1 MPKDFTAP
9 SQNWNVQDQINQ
21 SKKINQENNS
31 FLDTYK
37 KQTDAYKNID
47 SILSDYEN
55 QGIDTSGYRKKLEE
69 KANSMDLSFGDKLG
83 TIGRNIGNDYVSSF
97 SKAFGGNLE
106 NSYSQKLDE
115 AKQNRE
121 EVINPVSTIASE
133 VALDP
138 LTYTP
143 LNFASKGTKAVR
155 MAKDFGKGAGL
166 SAGLY
171 TAKEYGDDNYKA
183 SDSAI
188 AGAFGGG
195 LNALLGRVLNR
206 KVAGDLTN
214 PDATSGDNILSRN
227 PNAKTYKSGNAIEP
241 NDQVNINI
249 NQTQQPLTQDELA
262 ARLNESLFGN
272 KQQDKIPVNN
282 QPTYDP
288 FRGDF
293 PLNKTTETKAAQQ
306 TTDPFTWQP
315 KQQEPKA
322 TDTFGFAKDAQRNA
336 SLEELRSKIEP
347 LNKVLQQKEHMQN
360 MNMDRVDNSPYIFKN
375 DTQPIS
381 KLPDTLPFNDK
392 EEMKSIIRYAKDNDA
407 VDEFISKLPQNA
419 RVDEVQKFF
428 DNLKPTQ
435 IKEDGIIPVT
445 TNKKEPIKN
454 YNISNLQEFEG
465 LTKATGNNTADVL
478 SLSTPTSTSGVRNA
492 IERYIGGT
500 SSQRDIEILDAVDN
514 FMKNEGDNFRQKV
527 GVSKP
532 DTSMKIDDA
541 IRNNIDYKT
550 ADANGVIPFS
560 NGTQTFGGAS
570 VGGLES
576 EFNQRDYNN
585 DGKHD
590 YKDNIYGAIIGA
602 LGINAAK
609 KLFPKAFKDGNIDKN
624 TNGMFV
630 GARPDEQ
637 GAFSDIATKKVM
649 REIDDS
655 GASLNKYQQDV
666 NSAID
671 DVVFEKSINGETAKA
686 REIKNFAEQLR
697 GKSNDEAEK
706 IFNQKFD
713 DLTKLDIKDREK
725 LFDEIDA
732 IGHIVRRAKARP
744 NGKLSDY
751 LDHKELF
758 DKYPELKDYTVQW
771 KFDSFDGGA
780 KGSYSAKNDWHGDI
794 IKIDANRPN
803 EEIKS
808 TLLHEIQ
815 HAIQDKEG
823 WAKGGNPDM
832 FKKTPLDLKKGEY
845 SSYILNEAK
854 NSGRNIKDIIKEL
867 KDDALN
873 ANIEDNFYKADD
885 IEVILQLSKSNTP
898 DKLLNEWQQKY
909 ITPDD
914 AYGKYKSLWGE
925 QQARATQQRMNM
937 TPEQRASED
946 WTQTLAKNEGKYNEP
961 IIKYDSNV
969 AMSVDE
975 NANNFLRKAR
985 ERIQAKIDSG
995 EIPEKGRTVISP
1007 YDKGKEYYLGESGKV
1022 YFKRGNGTW
1031 RETPNEETIKDVKYV
1046 ATNGLSAFKKMRG
1059 EENLRFEKA
1068 LEESKKFEEAR
1079 NNTYK
1084 MDHKAPTKENGVS
1097 ADDITEMFSKDIYS
1111 KDAARLFGHGATKM
1125 DNESISLINKVR
1137 NKPEAEVTIYRA
1149 VPKDLDVNINPDDW
1163 VTTSKEYAKVH
1174 GEGPLKGNY
1183 KILEMKVKAKDL
1195 YTDGNSIH
1203 EWGWSPN
1210 TTPDG
1215 MIAMSSPT
1223 LSGTLV
1229 GGVTGAISDLDGD
1242 GKITYKDIAIGALGG
1257 AGLTKGALL
1266 AKNTNIANKAK
1277 NIIKNIAD
1285 TETAD
1290 KIFGHKI
1297 YQKTDYMNLREAM
1310 IVSKN
1315 KQMESFALLHEQL
1328 KLLDDATRTKMYNYM
1343 SGDRSIQLDT
1353 NIKQLADNYINE
1365 IDRMGKELV
1374 DLGVLE
1380 EAQFDKFKGRY
1391 LHRRYEKDLSQKFN
1405 SLFTKGKTVQG
1416 VYARGNEWN
1425 GTKDE
1430 YERLL
1435 ANGEIGDFFSGKIEA
1450 TRMNNGQYKF
1460 RQDWTDEQRAR
1471 WGEIKDIAFS
1481 LPETLMRTREMIDHA
1496 KMLKNIVDNTGY
1508 VSNDALEG
1516 YVQLSGK
1523 RYGALNGKYV
1533 PSDIASDIKE
1543 FGDALFGAEG
1553 KLLSSKGME
1562 AFKALS
1568 TFWKKSHTVY
1578 NPIAHLNNL
1587 LSNVTMQF
1595 GAGINPN
1602 KAVINATKGA
1612 MASQK
1617 VNQFRELTAKKIIGL
1632 TAEENTAL
1640 RALSQDEDLK
1650 LWNQAQQAG
1659 LFGRSNLNDI
1669 LNKYVNPTNAQVSS
1683 NKFKNAFQ
1691 KVDEATS
1698 SWYQGE
1704 DNIMRFSML
1713 KSLTESGASFDDAI
1727 KQINNTIPDYTKP
1740 MSQWAR
1746 FGRDSMLTPF
1756 ISWTYYATPIILKQ
1770 MKDKP
1775 ERIAAIYG
1783 ALYGMNQLM
1792 GIDPFN
1798 EKDIPQQNF
1807 SMKRIPI
1814 YKNGNEVTTIKV
1826 DRWIPHNDILNPL
1839 DFIKNLTSGGAWT
1852 PISDI
1857 PRNRNS
1863 YFGGKI
1869 THNEG
1874 ALKAYDLT
1882 KYGIQQITPDALDNI
1897 YNLIES
1903 KVMSEKKRTKN
1914 PVIKPRTTTEE
1925 LLKNIGLNIMTYNKS
1940 NQARKVANEK
1950 IK

>member
-9 SQNWNVQDQINQ
+9 SQNWNVQEQINQ
-21 SKKINQENNS
+21 SKKINQENNT
-31 FLDTYK
+31 FLESYK

-47 SILSDYEN
+47 SILSEYEN
-55 QGIDTSGYRKKLEE
+55 QGVDTSGYRKKLDE
-69 KANSMDLSFGDKLG
+69 KANSIELGFGDKLG
-83 TIGRNIGNDYVSSF
+83 TIGRNVGNDYVSSF
-97 SKAFGGNLE
+97 AKAFGGNLE
-106 NSYSQKLDE
+106 NTYSQRLDD
-115 AKQNRE
+115 AKQKRE
-121 EVINPVSTIASE
+121 EAINPISTIATE

-183 SDSAI
+183 TDSAI

-214 PDATSGDNILSRN
+214 PDATSGENITNKILFEQKKLN
-227 PNAKTYKSGNAIEP
+227 PDVVAAPTQPIGDEVVQENIIKPNNNSDDIAAK
-241 NDQVNINI
+241 INKANFGDI
-249 NQTQQPLTQDELA
+249 NTVQPEVQ
-262 ARLNESLFGN
+262 ARS
-272 KQQDKIPVNN
+272 DM
-282 QPTYDP
+282 
-288 FRGDF
+288 
-293 PLNKTTETKAAQQ
+293 
-306 TTDPFTWQP
+306 P
-315 KQQEPKA
+315 K
-322 TDTFGFAKDAQRNA
+322 
-336 SLEELRSKIEP
+336 
-347 LNKVLQQKEHMQN
+347 
-360 MNMDRVDNSPYIFKN
+360 VDNTTSPIEKKDYSPYIFENNSK
-375 DTQPIS
+375 PIS
-381 KLPDTLPFNDK
+381 KFPDTLPLNDK

-454 YNISNLQEFEG
+454 YDIPSLQEFEG

-478 SLSTPTSTSGVRNA
+478 SLSAPTSTSGVRNA

-500 SSQRDIEILDAVDN
+500 SSQRDIEILDAVEN
-514 FMKNEGDNFRQKV
+514 FMKYEGDNFRQKV

-550 ADANGVIPFS
+550 ADANGAIPFS

-590 YKDNIYGAIIGA
+590 YKDNIYGVIVGA

-630 GARPDEQ
+630 GAKPDAK
-637 GAFSDIATKKVM
+637 GNYPKGSFSDIASKKTM
-649 REIDDS
+649 QEIDDS
-655 GASLNKYQQDV
+655 N
-666 NSAID
+666 
-671 DVVFEKSINGETAKA
+671 AK
-686 REIKNFAEQLR
+686 L
-697 GKSNDEAEK
+697 K
-706 IFNQKFD
+706 ITDSTHTTLGNV
-713 DLTKLDIKDREK
+713 LDHPE
-725 LFDEIDA
+725 LF
-732 IGHIVRRAKARP
+732 KARP
-744 NGKLSDY
+744 
-751 LDHKELF
+751 
-758 DKYPELKDYTVQW
+758 ELKEMPIGVSIDNNLAKKDATGYYQPYVDNGADYFPT
-771 KFDSFDGGA
+771 FEEM
-780 KGSYSAKNDWHGDI
+780 YSKAHINDTMD
-794 IKIDANRPN
+794 NV
-803 EEIKS
+803 
-808 TLLHEIQ
+808 LHETQ
-815 HAIQDKEG
+815 HAIQNKDNLPAGSSPREYTDERKWYNESIRNAEENIYR
-823 WAKGGNPDM
+823 WHKVKDWNAY
-832 FKKTPLDLKKGEY
+832 KKGADYESLD
-845 SSYILNEAK
+845 SSVDF
-854 NSGRNIKDIIKEL
+854 NSKEDFIKEMTNFEKEKPEYFGL
-867 KDDALN
+867 DNKIVDSLIKSA
-873 ANIEDNFYKADD
+873 EDNYKTLRLRP
-885 IEVILQLSKSNTP
+885 ERFSPFENYQRTH
-898 DKLLNEWQQKY
+898 
-909 ITPDD
+909 
-914 AYGKYKSLWGE
+914 GE
-925 QQARATQQRMNM
+925 QMSRATEYRKNM
-937 TPEQRASED
+937 TPEQRAAED

-975 NANNFLRKAR
+975 NENNFLRKAR

-1031 RETPNEETIKDVKYV
+1031 RETPNEETIKDVNYV

-1068 LEESKKFEEAR
+1068 LEESKKLEEAR
-1079 NNTYK
+1079 NSTYK
-1084 MDHKAPTKENGVS
+1084 MDHKAPNKENGVS
-1097 ADDITEMFSKDIYS
+1097 AYDITDMFSKDIYS
-1111 KDAARLFGHGATKM
+1111 KDAARLFGHGSTKM

-1229 GGVTGAISDLDGD
+1229 GGVTGATSDLDGD

-1353 NIKQLADNYINE
+1353 NIKQLADNYTNE

-1416 VYARGNEWN
+1416 VYARGNEWT
-1425 GTKDE
+1425 GTKTE
-1430 YERLL
+1430 YEQLL
-1435 ANGEIGDFFSGKIEA
+1435 NDGKIGDFFQGKIEA

-1543 FGDALFGAEG
+1543 FGDALFGSEG

-1669 LNKYVNPTNAQVSS
+1669 LNKYVNPANAQVSS

-1713 KSLTESGASFDDAI
+1713 KSLTESGTSFDDAI

-1814 YKNGNEVTTIKV
+1814 YKEGNEITTIKV

-1874 ALKAYDLT
+1874 ALKAYDLG
-1882 KYGIQQITPDALDNI
+1882 KYAVQQITPDAIDNI

-1940 NQARKVANEK
+1940 NQARKVSNEK
-1950 IK
+1950 MK

>member
-9 SQNWNVQDQINQ
+9 SQNWNVQDQLDQ
-21 SKKINQENNS
+21 SKQINQENNNT
-31 FLDTYK
+31 LDLYK
-37 KQTDAYKNID
+37 KKTENIKFIQSSLD
-47 SILSDYEN
+47 ELEN
-55 QGIDTSGYRKKLEE
+55 NGQDVSSLRKKLDE
-69 KANSMDLSFGDKLG
+69 KLSNSDLGFGEKLG
-83 TIGRNIGNDYVSSF
+83 AVGRNLGNDYASSF

-106 NSYSQKLDE
+106 KSYSDKLDE
-115 AKQNRE
+115 AKQKRE
-121 EVINPVSTIASE
+121 EVIKPVSTIAME

-183 SDSAI
+183 TDSAI

-214 PDATSGDNILSRN
+214 PDVTSGENITNKILFEQKKLN
-227 PNAKTYKSGNAIEP
+227 P
-241 NDQVNINI
+241 DVV
-249 NQTQQPLTQDELA
+249 A
-262 ARLNESLFGN
+262 A
-272 KQQDKIPVNN
+272 P
-282 QPTYDP
+282 
-288 FRGDF
+288 
-293 PLNKTTETKAAQQ
+293 
-306 TTDPFTWQP
+306 
-315 KQQEPKA
+315 
-322 TDTFGFAKDAQRNA
+322 
-336 SLEELRSKIEP
+336 
-347 LNKVLQQKEHMQN
+347 
-360 MNMDRVDNSPYIFKN
+360 
-375 DTQPIS
+375 TQPIGDEVVQENIIKPNNNSDDIAAKINKANFGDTNTVQPEVQAKSDIPKVDNLTMSNSIDNTVLNPSS
-381 KLPDTLPFNDK
+381 KLPDALPTNP
-392 EEMKSIIRYAKDNDA
+392 EEFKQVMQYAKDNNA
-407 VDEFISKLPQNA
+407 VDEFISKLPPNA
-419 RVDEVQKFF
+419 RVDEVKQVFDKMPVSQQKE
-428 DNLKPTQ
+428 NPVQLYERLKNDY
-435 IKEDGIIPVT
+435 E
-445 TNKKEPIKN
+445 
-454 YNISNLQEFEG
+454 
-465 LTKATGNNTADVL
+465 
-478 SLSTPTSTSGVRNA
+478 TSTSEKIQLKQDAEDFISNS
-492 IERYIGGT
+492 IN
-500 SSQRDIEILDAVDN
+500 SQEINKA
-514 FMKNEGDNFRQKV
+514 
-527 GVSKP
+527 
-532 DTSMKIDDA
+532 
-541 IRNNIDYKT
+541 NNGILQ
-550 ADANGVIPFS
+550 S

-590 YKDNIYGAIIGA
+590 YKDNIYGVIVGA

-655 GASLNKYQQDV
+655 KSTISRKGFNELFLKDKSSVGNVLEHNELFNKYPKMKEMP
-666 NSAID
+666 IYTT
-671 DVVFEKSINGETAKA
+671 NGET
-686 REIKNFAEQLR
+686 
-697 GKSNDEAEK
+697 S
-706 IFNQKFD
+706 FD
-713 DLTKLDIKDREK
+713 
-725 LFDEIDA
+725 
-732 IGHIVRRAKARP
+732 GHIMLIDRKYLEPKNKDALKSVILHELQHSVQNNEGWARGGTP
-744 NGKLSDY
+744 ENFVKPKDFGTPAENINKIQEMWDARQIHEMY
-751 LDHKELF
+751 G
-758 DKYPELKDYTVQW
+758 DKWESEFKSIFGRDLKDYEKYSIFLKEEDLSRIYKEW
-771 KFDSFDGGA
+771 KRA
-780 KGSYSAKNDWHGDI
+780 
-794 IKIDANRPN
+794 
-803 EEIKS
+803 E
-808 TLLHEIQ
+808 
-815 HAIQDKEG
+815 
-823 WAKGGNPDM
+823 NP
-832 FKKTPLDLKKGEY
+832 Y
-845 SSYILNEAK
+845 
-854 NSGRNIKDIIKEL
+854 
-867 KDDALN
+867 
-873 ANIEDNFYKADD
+873 
-885 IEVILQLSKSNTP
+885 Q
-898 DKLLNEWQQKY
+898 
-909 ITPDD
+909 
-914 AYGKYKSLWGE
+914 AYQNLFGE

-961 IIKYDSNV
+961 IIKYDNGVS
-969 AMSVDE
+969 MSISKDADKIKRDE
-975 NANNFLRKAR
+975 NFKKWFNGSKVLDKNGEPLVVYHGAKSDFNTFDSSKSDKAVKLNALGKGYYFTTKP
-985 ERIQAKIDSG
+985 ERASSYAKEVDGSNIMPVYLNAKNVLDTDSLNIIPKEVVNRVIG
-995 EIPEKGRTVISP
+995 LDKAIPESRILDTLRDYGIKRSEYNNVLSKMG
-1007 YDKGKEYYLGESGKV
+1007 YDG
-1022 YFKRGNGTW
+1022 
-1031 RETPNEETIKDVKYV
+1031 IK
-1046 ATNGLSAFKKMRG
+1046 N
-1059 EENLRFEKA
+1059 
-1068 LEESKKFEEAR
+1068 
-1079 NNTYK
+1079 NNTYVVFN
-1084 MDHKAPTKENGVS
+1084 PTQIK
-1097 ADDITEMFSKDIYS
+1097 
-1111 KDAARLFGHGATKM
+1111 
-1125 DNESISLINKVR
+1125 SIHNKG
-1137 NKPEAEVTIYRA
+1137 TF
-1149 VPKDLDVNINPDDW
+1149 
-1163 VTTSKEYAKVH
+1163 
-1174 GEGPLKGNY
+1174 
-1183 KILEMKVKAKDL
+1183 
-1195 YTDGNSIH
+1195 DGNN
-1203 EWGWSPN
+1203 PN
-1210 TTPDG
+1210 VL
-1215 MIAMSSPT
+1215 MASPT
-1223 LSGTLV
+1223 ISGGLV
-1229 GGVTGAISDLDGD
+1229 GGVTGATSDLDGD
-1242 GKITYKDIAIGALGG
+1242 GKITYKDIAFGALGG

-1266 AKNTNIANKAK
+1266 ARNTNIVDKAK
-1277 NIIKNIAD
+1277 SIIKNISD

-1310 IVSKN
+1310 IVGKN

-1328 KLLDDATRTKMYNYM
+1328 KLLDDTTRTKMYNYM

-1353 NIKQLADNYINE
+1353 NIKQLADNYTNE

-1416 VYARGNEWN
+1416 VYARGNEWT
-1425 GTKDE
+1425 GTKTE
-1430 YERLL
+1430 YEDLF
-1435 ANGEIGDFFSGKIEA
+1435 NDGKIGDFFQGKIEA

-1543 FGDALFGAEG
+1543 FGDALFGSDG

-1632 TAEENTAL
+1632 TAEENAAL

-1669 LNKYVNPTNAQVSS
+1669 LNKYINPTNAQVSS

-1713 KSLTESGASFDDAI
+1713 KSLTESGISFDDAI

-1775 ERIAAIYG
+1775 ERIATIYG

-1839 DFIKNLTSGGAWT
+1839 DFIKNLTSCNTFTFWW
-1852 PISDI
+1852 
-1857 PRNRNS
+1857 
-1863 YFGGKI
+1863 
-1869 THNEG
+1869 
-1874 ALKAYDLT
+1874 
-1882 KYGIQQITPDALDNI
+1882 
-1897 YNLIES
+1897 
-1903 KVMSEKKRTKN
+1903 
-1914 PVIKPRTTTEE
+1914 
-1925 LLKNIGLNIMTYNKS
+1925 
-1940 NQARKVANEK
+1940 
-1950 IK
+1950 

>member
-9 SQNWNVQDQINQ
+9 SQNWNVQDQFNQ
-21 SKKINQENNS
+21 SKQINQENNNT
-31 FLDTYK
+31 LDLYK
-37 KQTDAYKNID
+37 KKTQALATLDKN
-47 SILSDYEN
+47 LSNLEANGY
-55 QGIDTSGYRKKLEE
+55 DTTEDRKYFERKSKEFE
-69 KANSMDLSFGDKLG
+69 LSFGEKLG
-83 TIGRNIGNDYVSSF
+83 VVGRNLGNDYASSF

-106 NSYSQKLDE
+106 KSYSDKLDE
-115 AKQNRE
+115 AKQKRE
-121 EVINPVSTIASE
+121 EVINPISTIATE

-143 LNFASKGTKAVR
+143 LSFASKGTKAVR

-171 TAKEYGDDNYKA
+171 TAKEYGDDNYNA
-183 SDSAI
+183 TDSAI

-206 KVAGDLTN
+206 KVAGDLANSDVTSGENITNKILFEQKKLN
-214 PDATSGDNILSRN
+214 PDVVAAPTQPIGDEVVQENIIKPNNNSDDIASKINKANFGDINTIQPDIQVRSDMPKVDDSINSEKANEFFNPIDKNRVQAQGNGKLPTPTSQQDPFVYN
-227 PNAKTYKSGNAIEP
+227 PNK
-241 NDQVNINI
+241 
-249 NQTQQPLTQDELA
+249 
-262 ARLNESLFGN
+262 
-272 KQQDKIPVNN
+272 PV
-282 QPTYDP
+282 
-288 FRGDF
+288 
-293 PLNKTTETKAAQQ
+293 
-306 TTDPFTWQP
+306 
-315 KQQEPKA
+315 
-322 TDTFGFAKDAQRNA
+322 DTFGFEKDAQRNNEIQQ
-336 SLEELRSKIEP
+336 LKEKIAP
-347 LNKVLQQKEHMQN
+347 LNDTLKTNET
-360 MNMDRVDNSPYIFKN
+360 NSLMGVKRENPN
-375 DTQPIS
+375 DINLPPMGEPRSI
-381 KLPDTLPFNDK
+381 LPDTLPTDRQ
-392 EEMKSIIRYAKDNDA
+392 EMLDVMKFAKDNNA
-407 VDEFISKLPQNA
+407 VDEFISKLPPNA
-419 RVDEVQKFF
+419 QVDKVKQVFDKMPISQPKE
-428 DNLKPTQ
+428 DNLLPPMKQTEPRQTAS
-435 IKEDGIIPVT
+435 GIA
-445 TNKKEPIKN
+445 
-454 YNISNLQEFEG
+454 Y
-465 LTKATGNNTADVL
+465 
-478 SLSTPTSTSGVRNA
+478 
-492 IERYIGGT
+492 
-500 SSQRDIEILDAVDN
+500 
-514 FMKNEGDNFRQKV
+514 
-527 GVSKP
+527 
-532 DTSMKIDDA
+532 
-541 IRNNIDYKT
+541 
-550 ADANGVIPFS
+550 S
-560 NGTQTFGGAS
+560 NGSQTFGGAS

-576 EFNQRDYNN
+576 EYNQRDYNN

-590 YKDNIYGAIIGA
+590 YKDNVYGAIIGA
-602 LGINAAK
+602 LGVKATR

-630 GARPDEQ
+630 GKSPTDTIRVENQGKYKIPLSQEVQDLSKIKTNELNFKEFNNPNAKHQEQ
-637 GAFSDIATKKVM
+637 KITNSAELKRVIDKALGKPIVFSDGTSQNTRLISSNINGKDNIVVADKQSGNVVSSFATSKPTYISKVIEKDSGVPPTTHSSHQGTTVSSKDAHNTVPSLIDKSISNNITKSQDIKLNGLLERVRLKTESDIAT
-649 REIDDS
+649 
-655 GASLNKYQQDV
+655 
-666 NSAID
+666 
-671 DVVFEKSINGETAKA
+671 
-686 REIKNFAEQLR
+686 
-697 GKSNDEAEK
+697 GK
-706 IFNQKFD
+706 
-713 DLTKLDIKDREK
+713 
-725 LFDEIDA
+725 
-732 IGHIVRRAKARP
+732 
-744 NGKLSDY
+744 
-751 LDHKELF
+751 
-758 DKYPELKDYTVQW
+758 
-771 KFDSFDGGA
+771 
-780 KGSYSAKNDWHGDI
+780 
-794 IKIDANRPN
+794 
-803 EEIKS
+803 
-808 TLLHEIQ
+808 
-815 HAIQDKEG
+815 
-823 WAKGGNPDM
+823 
-832 FKKTPLDLKKGEY
+832 
-845 SSYILNEAK
+845 
-854 NSGRNIKDIIKEL
+854 
-867 KDDALN
+867 
-873 ANIEDNFYKADD
+873 
-885 IEVILQLSKSNTP
+885 
-898 DKLLNEWQQKY
+898 
-909 ITPDD
+909 
-914 AYGKYKSLWGE
+914 
-925 QQARATQQRMNM
+925 
-937 TPEQRASED
+937 
-946 WTQTLAKNEGKYNEP
+946 
-961 IIKYDSNV
+961 
-969 AMSVDE
+969 
-975 NANNFLRKAR
+975 
-985 ERIQAKIDSG
+985 
-995 EIPEKGRTVISP
+995 IPERRRTVISP
-1007 YDKGKEYYLGESGKV
+1007 YENGKEYFLGESGSV
-1022 YFKRGNGTW
+1022 YFKRANGKW
-1031 RETPNEETIKDVKYV
+1031 METPNVDTINDVNFV
-1046 ATNGLSAFKKMRG
+1046 AKNGLSEFKKMNN
-1059 EENLRFEKA
+1059 EADLRFEKA
-1068 LEESKKFEEAR
+1068 LEESKRMEDSR
-1079 NNTYK
+1079 SNTYK
-1084 MDHKAPTKENGVS
+1084 MDHRAPNKDNG
-1097 ADDITEMFSKDIYS
+1097 AGAYDLTDMFSKDIYS

-1149 VPKDLDVNINPDDW
+1149 VPKDLDVKINPDDW

-1174 GEGPLKGNY
+1174 GESALKGNY
-1183 KILEMKVKAKDL
+1183 KILEMKVKEKDL

-1203 EWGWSPN
+1203 EWGWSPHTSPN
-1210 TTPDG
+1210 G
-1215 MIAMSSPT
+1215 MTAMSSPT
-1223 LSGTLV
+1223 LSGGLV
-1229 GGVTGAISDLDGD
+1229 GGVVGGTNDLDGD
-1242 GKITYKDIAIGALGG
+1242 GKTTYKDIAIGALGG

-1266 AKNTNIANKAK
+1266 AKNTNIADKAK
-1277 NIIKNIAD
+1277 SIIKNIAD

-1310 IVSKN
+1310 IVGKN

-1328 KLLDDATRTKMYNYM
+1328 KLLDDTTRTKMYNYM
-1343 SGDRSIQLDT
+1343 SGDKTIQLDT
-1353 NIKQLADNYINE
+1353 NIKQLADNYTGEINK
-1365 IDRMGKELV
+1365 MGKELV

-1380 EAQFDKFKGRY
+1380 QAQFDKFKDRY

-1405 SLFTKGKTVQG
+1405 SLFTKGKTIQG
-1416 VYARGNEWN
+1416 VHARGNERT
-1425 GTKDE
+1425 GTKTE
-1430 YERLL
+1430 YEKLL
-1435 ANGEIGDFFSGKIEA
+1435 ANGDIGDFFQGKIEA

-1595 GAGINPN
+1595 GAGVNPN
-1602 KAVINATKGA
+1602 KAVVNATKGA

-1632 TAEENTAL
+1632 TAEENAAL

-1650 LWNQAQQAG
+1650 LWNQAQQSG

-1669 LNKYVNPTNAQVSS
+1669 LNKYINPNNAQVSS

-1691 KVDEATS
+1691 KVDEVTS
-1698 SWYQGE
+1698 NWYQGE

-1713 KSLTESGASFDDAI
+1713 KSLTESGISFDDAI

-1852 PISDI
+1852 PIGDI

-1882 KYGIQQITPDALDNI
+1882 KYGIQQITPDALDNV
-1897 YNLIES
+1897 YNFIES

-1925 LLKNIGLNIMTYNKS
+1925 LLKNVGLNVMTYNKA

-1950 IK
+1950 MK